1 MPARAG
7 LSTSVQRSPS
17 NTAKSTMNEK
27 ILKTLDGVYLACIWS
42 AGIAI
47 FFMSIIIPVGVFARY
62 VLGFGAQW
70 PEPIAMILMVIFT
83 FLGAA
88 ASYRAGAH
96 IAVAMLTAR
105 LPAALQKK
113 CVFLVDFCM
122 VAICLF
128 GVVYGTK
135 LCLGTMAQ
143 NLAELPWLPVG
154 FTYAPLPLGALLTL
168 IFVVEKIIFG
178 SQHAR
183 AVVTFDHS
191 LEESGTTE
199 ADTTIAGA

>member
-1 MPARAG
+1 
-7 LSTSVQRSPS
+7 
-17 NTAKSTMNEK
+17 MNEK
-27 ILKTLDGVYLACIWS
+27 ILKILDGIYLACIWS

-96 IAVAMLTAR
+96 IAVAMLTDR
-105 LPAALQKK
+105 LPANWRKY
-113 CVFLVDFCM
+113 CVILVDICM
-122 VAICLF
+122 LAICLF

-135 LCLGTMAQ
+135 LCLGTMEQ

-168 IFVVEKIIFG
+168 FFVIEKIVFG

-191 LEESGTTE
+191 LEESATSEVTTT
-199 ADTTIAGA
+199 AAGA

>member
-1 MPARAG
+1 
-7 LSTSVQRSPS
+7 
-17 NTAKSTMNEK
+17 MNEK
-27 ILKTLDGVYLACIWS
+27 ILKLLDKVYLACIWS
-42 AGIAI
+42 AGVAI

-96 IAVAMLTAR
+96 IAVAMLTDR
-105 LPAALQKK
+105 LSTSLQKQ
-113 CVFLVDFCM
+113 CAWLVDVCM
-122 VAICLF
+122 LAICMF

-135 LCLGTMAQ
+135 LCLGTMEQ

-168 IFVVEKIIFG
+168 IFVVEKMVFG
-178 SQHAR
+178 SQHKR

-191 LEESGTTE
+191 LEESAAPDAATP
-199 ADTTIAGA
+199 AAGA

>member
-1 MPARAG
+1 MH
-7 LSTSVQRSPS
+7 
-17 NTAKSTMNEK
+17 EK
-27 ILKTLDGVYLACIWS
+27 ILTFLDKVYLACIWS

-62 VLGFGAQW
+62 VLGYGAQW

-96 IAVAMLTAR
+96 IAVAMLTDR
-105 LPAALQKK
+105 LPASLQKQ
-113 CVFLVDFCM
+113 CVWLVDICM
-122 VAICLF
+122 LAICLF

-154 FTYAPLPLGALLTL
+154 VTYAPLPLGALLTL
-168 IFVVEKIIFG
+168 IFVVEKTVFG
-178 SQHAR
+178 SQHKR

-191 LEESGTTE
+191 LEESAVSDAATSAT
-199 ADTTIAGA
+199 GA